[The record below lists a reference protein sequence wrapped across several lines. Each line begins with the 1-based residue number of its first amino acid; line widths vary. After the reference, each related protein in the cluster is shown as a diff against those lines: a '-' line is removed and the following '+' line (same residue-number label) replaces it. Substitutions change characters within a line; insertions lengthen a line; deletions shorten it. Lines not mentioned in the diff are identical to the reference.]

1 MRIIKQVLTS
11 NPVSSNQSQKR
22 DAFAGIM
29 GEYDRQ
35 ADSLQTQMVDTA
47 HRGLFDPE
55 FLNPIQERWMR
66 LDETL
71 KLHFDLCDLYGG
83 EDEPF
88 LSRRSLTWPEV
99 RSLVQVDD
107 VGTKRDDK
115 LGQIQLA
122 SRPRKATEPDTTA
135 GSKVANAFIL
145 WLVVFS
151 CAVAPAA
158 LFALGYSRSLHL
170 QGTVND
176 ADFWFLI
183 QATLVQ
189 IQGLV
194 VSALLERKRGRLPRW
209 RWAIPAA
216 IAGACSIVAIPL
228 YLTVPRDWS
237 SFLSLVAGTTQSF
250 MILQLFLF

>member
-1 MRIIKQVLTS
+1 MEDA
-11 NPVSSNQSQKR
+11 NVSYR
-22 DAFAGIM
+22 
-29 GEYDRQ
+29 
-35 ADSLQTQMVDTA
+35 
-47 HRGLFDPE
+47 
-55 FLNPIQERWMR
+55 
-66 LDETL
+66 
-71 KLHFDLCDLYGG
+71 
-83 EDEPF
+83 
-88 LSRRSLTWPEV
+88 PEV

-107 VGTKRDDK
+107 VWTGRDDK
-115 LGQIQLA
+115 LSQIQIA
-122 SRPRKATEPDTTA
+122 SRSRKATEPDTKS
-135 GSKVANAFIL
+135 GSKIANAFIL

-170 QGTVND
+170 QGTADD

-189 IQGLV
+189 VQGLV

-216 IAGACSIVAIPL
+216 VAAACSIVAIPL
-228 YLTVPRDWS
+228 YLSVPREWS
-237 SFLSLVAGTTQSF
+237 SFLSLVAGTIQSF

>member
-1 MRIIKQVLTS
+1 LTE
-11 NPVSSNQSQKR
+11 
-22 DAFAGIM
+22 DANI
-29 GEYDRQ
+29 
-35 ADSLQTQMVDTA
+35 SC
-47 HRGLFDPE
+47 
-55 FLNPIQERWMR
+55 R
-66 LDETL
+66 L
-71 KLHFDLCDLYGG
+71 
-83 EDEPF
+83 
-88 LSRRSLTWPEV
+88 EV
-99 RSLVQVDD
+99 RSSVQVDD

-115 LGQIQLA
+115 LSQIQLA

-135 GSKVANAFIL
+135 RSKIANAFIL
-145 WLVVFS
+145 WLVFIS

-170 QGTVND
+170 QGTAND

-228 YLTVPRDWS
+228 YLTVPKEWS

-250 MILQLFLF
+250 MILQLFLL